1 LKNQED
7 RAMQTATGKVTAYK
21 DPNLPTPPAVS
32 AGPDWAQAFTTI
44 SRQDAETLR
53 AAVATLYPHDALDPL
68 IYRRVIAQFD
78 RVAAQSREA
87 AEMFAS
93 FCARLS
99 DGAVL
104 PFAELAESY
113 RVQAL
118 TNLETTPAF
127 FFVQRL
133 AVRYLYDDVE
143 VWAAFGYEGASVQL
157 GGYIKRGFDDL
168 DWLPPLPNE
177 I

>member
-1 LKNQED
+1 
-7 RAMQTATGKVTAYK
+7 MQTATGKVTAYK
-21 DPNLPTPPAVS
+21 DPNIPPAPPVS
-32 AGPDWAQAFTTI
+32 AGPDWAQVLTTI
-44 SRQDAETLR
+44 SPGDAETLC
-53 AAVATLYPHDALDPL
+53 AAVATLYPHDALDRL

-78 RVAAQSREA
+78 RVARQSPEA
-87 AEMFAS
+87 VEMLGA
-93 FCARLS
+93 FCEGLNQS
-99 DGAVL
+99 AVL
-104 PFAELAESY
+104 PFAALAESY

-118 TNLETTPAF
+118 KNLEAAPAF

-157 GGYIKRGFDDL
+157 GGYLKRGFDDL